1 MKRVPALLLAASSLL
16 ALGSPA
22 RAELS
27 YSYFELNGVPVLDNT
42 LQDPVAES
50 DVDLDGW
57 RIGGVLSM
65 ALHRYWHVLLGADN
79 ERQKS
84 ANFLGLD
91 RVGVRND
98 LRADRTIAYLAPHFN
113 YRVYDGDGDR
123 PQVDVFAGLGV
134 QYARVEEKLT
144 VGNQRQRDTDTEFGL
159 LVRAGTRALVWR
171 GLELHGDFSGSNIGI
186 TRNELFFNLGAR
198 YHLLADTADIGI
210 GVGIGTDDFIGLT
223 LSGRLYYGAIW
234 RRLVRP

>member
-1 MKRVPALLLAASSLL
+1 MRRISALAAV
-16 ALGSPA
+16 ALFALVSPA

-27 YSYFELNGVPVLDNT
+27 YTYLEINGVPVLDNT

-57 RIGGVLSM
+57 RVGGVLSL
-65 ALHRYWHVLLGADN
+65 AVHRYFHIQIGADN

-98 LRADRTIAYLAPHFN
+98 LKADRTTAYLAPHFN
-113 YRVYDGDGDR
+113 YRVYDGDGGR
-123 PQVDVFAGLGV
+123 PQIDVFVGLGV
-134 QYARVEEKLT
+134 QYARVEERLK
-144 VGNQRQRDTDTEFGL
+144 VADQRQTDTDTEFGV

-171 GLELHGDFSGSNIGI
+171 GLELYGDFSGSNIGI
-186 TRNELFFNLGAR
+186 TRNELFFNLGGR
-198 YHLLADTADIGI
+198 YHLFADTTDISV

-223 LSGRLYYGAIW
+223 LAGRLYYAQVW
-234 RRLVRP
+234 RHFFGQ